1 MTHTLVQSHSK
12 FFSPH
17 REVTSV
23 KTIDATLQLLH
34 ETHFDLIVLEEV
46 ESLRLVKAHFPK
58 AQVVIV
64 SPLPSVAQAVDA
76 MKLGALDYLSSPL
89 TPELLEEVIA
99 KAEKA
104 PPKQQILS
112 GKKETILAESSIMQ
126 QVLLDISKVAQST
139 ASVFICGESGTG
151 KEVVAHTIHYQSPR
165 ARQPFIK
172 VNCAAVPE
180 TLIESEFFGH
190 KKGSFTGAIEER
202 VGRFEL
208 AHKGT
213 LLLDEI
219 SEIPLTVQ
227 AKLLRA
233 VQEQEFEKLGDKR
246 TVKVDV
252 RIISTSNRNMKQ
264 MIEQKQF
271 REDLYFR
278 LNVVPLFLPPLRERK
293 EDIPALADYF
303 LDRFSE
309 ENQKK
314 KSSFS
319 AAALQA
325 LLAYSWPGNIREL
338 ANIIERTV
346 VMSPSKMIDAA
357 DLRLDPKSPPLLTVA
372 SSKKTTLA
380 EAEKEHILETLTA
393 CGHNR
398 TQAADVLGISVK
410 KLRSK
415 LQAYF

>member
-1 MTHTLVQSHSK
+1 MKEIVVQSSAK

-17 REVTSV
+17 RAVTSV
-23 KTIDATLQLLH
+23 KNIEATLQLLH
-34 ETHFDLIVLEEV
+34 NSSFDLIIVEEV
-46 ESLRLVKAHFPK
+46 ESLRLIKTHFPK

-64 SPLPSVAQAVDA
+64 SPLASVTQAVVA
-76 MKLGALDYLSSPL
+76 MRLGALDYHSFPL
-89 TPELLEEVIA
+89 TPELLEEIITH
-99 KAEKA
+99 AEKA
-104 PPKQQILS
+104 PPKQQLLS

-126 QVLLDISKVAQST
+126 QVLLDISKVAISS

-151 KEVVAHTIHYQSPR
+151 KEVVAHAIHYQSQR

-252 RIISTSNRNMKQ
+252 RIISTSNRNMKE

-314 KSSFS
+314 KAPFS

-338 ANIIERTV
+338 ANIIERAV
-346 VMSPSKMIDAA
+346 VMSCGKMIDTH
-357 DLRLDPKSPPLLTVA
+357 DLRLDPKSPPLLTVPPGKRA
-372 SSKKTTLA
+372 TLA
-380 EAEKEHILETLTA
+380 QVEKEHILETLAA
-393 CGHNR
+393 CDHNR

-415 LQAYF
+415 LEVYF